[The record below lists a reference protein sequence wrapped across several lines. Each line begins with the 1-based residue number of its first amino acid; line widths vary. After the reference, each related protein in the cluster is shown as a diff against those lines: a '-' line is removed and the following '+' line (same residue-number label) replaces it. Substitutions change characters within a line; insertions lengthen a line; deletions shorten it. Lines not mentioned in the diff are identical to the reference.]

1 MKFFRSRLFLAIGF
15 IVILFLASPQSIS
28 GLEQGVNAEI
38 NTVIQEELAGL
49 NLDQI
54 TSFLSRL
61 DTETKELLPVWDPL
75 AWVRGRMDL
84 DFPGILKNV
93 TRFLGREIVIN
104 LTLLGKLI
112 ILAVIG
118 GVLVHFQ
125 QAWSGE
131 SLGNLV
137 YNIIYL
143 ILMGLAVQSF
153 TTTLNLANQT
163 LERVNGF
170 ILALL
175 PTIFTLLAA
184 AGGVT
189 LTTVCHPVIWG
200 GTGLILSM
208 VKNLVLPLIL
218 LAGTVGMVSRMAEGF
233 ALNKFSEVARNL
245 AIVILGLL
253 VTIFLGVISIQGVTV
268 AVADGVGL
276 KTAKFLTGN
285 LLPLVGGTVADSLEL
300 AAGCSVLIKNAIGAF
315 GAIAVILLCL
325 YPALKILVVS
335 FIYRIAAVF
344 VQPLGQ
350 ERLADSLQEIGKTV
364 MVIFATVVIVG
375 LMFFFSL
382 TILVGLGNL
391 TAVIR

>member
-1 MKFFRSRLFLAIGF
+1 MKVFSSRLFLSISF
-15 IVILFLASPQSIS
+15 IFILFLFPQPSS
-28 GLEQGVNAEI
+28 GLESGVNAKI
-38 NTVIQEELAGL
+38 NTVVKEELASL
-49 NLDQI
+49 NLDEI
-54 TSFLSRL
+54 TSFLSKL
-61 DTETKELLPVWDPL
+61 DAETKELLPVWDPL
-75 AWVRGRMDL
+75 AWVRGRMGL
-84 DFPGILKNV
+84 DFLGMLKNLV
-93 TRFLGREIVIN
+93 KFLSREIVIN
-104 LTLLGKLI
+104 LNLLGKLI

-118 GVLVHFQ
+118 GVLTHFQ

-153 TTTLNLANQT
+153 TTTLNLANQS
-163 LERVNGF
+163 LEQVNGF

-200 GTGLILSM
+200 GIGLIVSM

-218 LAGTVGMVSRMAEGF
+218 LAGTVGLVSRMAEGF
-233 ALNKFSEVARNL
+233 TINKLSEVMRNL
-245 AIVILGLL
+245 AIGLLSLL

-268 AVADGVGL
+268 AVTDGVGL

-300 AAGCSVLIKNAIGAF
+300 AAGCSVLIKNAVGAF
-315 GAIAVILLCL
+315 GAVAIILLCL

-335 FIYRIAAVF
+335 FIYRIAAVL

-350 ERLADSLQEIGKTV
+350 EKLADSLQEIGKTV

>member
-163 LERVNGF
+163 LERANGF

>member
-184 AGGVT
+184 
-189 LTTVCHPVIWG
+189 
-200 GTGLILSM
+200 
-208 VKNLVLPLIL
+208 L
-218 LAGTVGMVSRMAEGF
+218 L
-233 ALNKFSEVARNL
+233 
-245 AIVILGLL
+245 
-253 VTIFLGVISIQGVTV
+253 
-268 AVADGVGL
+268 
-276 KTAKFLTGN
+276 
-285 LLPLVGGTVADSLEL
+285 
-300 AAGCSVLIKNAIGAF
+300 
-315 GAIAVILLCL
+315 
-325 YPALKILVVS
+325 
-335 FIYRIAAVF
+335 
-344 VQPLGQ
+344 
-350 ERLADSLQEIGKTV
+350 
-364 MVIFATVVIVG
+364 
-375 LMFFFSL
+375 
-382 TILVGLGNL
+382 
-391 TAVIR
+391 